1 MGTFQLSE
9 LVRPVI
15 SMSDD
20 EEVVDPEKEKLKN
33 LPPLHIRQCDLPEFL
48 FKKVLLLVMDAL
60 KENKMEKDVAGHVKK
75 KLDEDPEFNE
85 LPGKGPWQCIV
96 GKSFAGAITH
106 EAMHLMFFDVI
117 PNQQTFLCSSLWRCR
132 TSEMKKGSVRSSCVP

>member
-1 MGTFQLSE
+1 MERETFCLRTFPSRIAVAV
-9 LVRPVI
+9 LPSSSAI
-15 SMSDD
+15 MSDD

-96 GKSFAGAITH
+96 GKSFAGAITN

-117 PNQQTFLCSSLWRCR
+117 PNQQTFLIFKSLA
-132 TSEMKKGSVRSSCVP
+132 VQNV